1 MIYNYSG
8 VRFWSTHEWLNLP
21 RFCPTCPKYSSF
33 TWDPHVL
40 SGPQAEGFLPW
51 HSYLEQEGS
60 CNFAWRSSP
69 FKIVLGLESAA
80 WLWRAVRSCCEV
92 HPVGQGL
99 SRMSLTH
106 PGCQESFSLLSWPF
120 LVGLVTAR
128 SPQFL
133 FPSNSSWA
141 RWPLRSV
148 FNLTFFLEAIN
159 IPGNNICQGGG
170 KLGIG
175 CLPSHSITRLQGTID
190 WSEQENFW
198 AIDPQAHIMF
208 EIGNVACQKKLAI
221 YF

>member
-1 MIYNYSG
+1 MIYKHSG

-69 FKIVLGLESAA
+69 FKIVLGLGSAA
-80 WLWRAVRSCCEV
+80 WLWRAVRCTLWDKVSLGCLSPTLAARKAFPCS
-92 HPVGQGL
+92 HGL
-99 SRMSLTH
+99 
-106 PGCQESFSLLSWPF
+106 F
-120 LVGLVTAR
+120 LVGLVTAT
-128 SPQFL
+128 SFQFL

-141 RWPLRSV
+141 RWPLRSA
-148 FNLTFFLEAIN
+148 FNLTFSLEAIN

-198 AIDPQAHIMF
+198 AIDPQAHVMC